1 MQRFFDC
8 GIDLGTTN
16 SCLAIPDDDH
26 GFKIIDNTADRMSV
40 TPSAVLINGKG
51 RMLIGQRAY
60 NSQKVE
66 DLAIHFK
73 RQMGLSKIIP
83 FASAGV
89 GKMPEELSSEIL
101 KQLRGD
107 AETRLNRTV
116 ENVIIT
122 VPAAFKTLQSE
133 ATNKAGRLAGFKNI
147 ILLQEPIAA
156 AVAYGAKPDS
166 KDKHWMVFDY
176 GGGTLDVAIISTL
189 DNRLTVENSEGDNY
203 FGGSDIDRIIFRE
216 IVLKKLKFA
225 GYHVDELF
233 DESMSSGKSLVRK
246 IQLDCENCKI
256 ELSSKETSLL
266 EIFDIE
272 DDEGKPI
279 EFECEITRDEL
290 ESLISEKVE
299 RSIIIAKKALAGT
312 EVKPEQLDKILL
324 VGGSTFI
331 PLVRKRLAEEF
342 CVELDSS
349 LNPMTV
355 VAAGAAIYASTCVI
369 DVEEDAELTCTDNV
383 IINLTFDPISSEE
396 RVNVIG
402 KIANI
407 KDVNISK
414 IKIDCAINNDF
425 SGVCWTSGWMEL
437 LDQITGIF
445 DIDVLLQKEILNHFK
460 VSTCDSKGTEIVI
473 ENPFFDIKHNEKVL
487 KMSAPPAT
495 MSIGVQIIDPKT
507 GYDVLYH
514 VIKKNSPLPAQD
526 DRTFKLSRDIDP
538 ANDDCI
544 TIKIWEGE
552 NVQNPEANFPAGAIT
567 VQSSAMDRMIPKGT
581 EVELTIIADEN
592 RNIRVSGYIPDF
604 DFIIPEETLRSEA
617 KVDLDERMEEIDK
630 KIQQSEVSIQRMK
643 DKGLDISNLEEQ
655 LNEVKAGYNDAYG
668 KVESDEAAVNEY
680 VERFFDV
687 ESKIIDEERKHE
699 QKKNNL
705 KNDEIVKEAR
715 EQVETYGYDEVK
727 AEWVELEE
735 SYNLA
740 ETAEEKSF
748 VASKMSNLGFEA
760 MTNNYCWLEAFF
772 SHVLCKPETRFTNSQ
787 KAEYWKSQ
795 AYLAMDSKN
804 TTQLRKAIFE
814 LLDLLT
820 SSASQAVAAFGSDLT
835 MQGGI

>member
-1 MQRFFDC
+1 MQKIFDC

-16 SCLAIPDDDH
+16 SCLAIPDGDH
-26 GFKIIDNTADRMSV
+26 GFEIIDNQADRMSV

-66 DLAIHFK
+66 DLAIQFK
-73 RQMGLSKIIP
+73 RQMGLNKKIV

-89 GKMPEELSSEIL
+89 EKMPEELSSEIL
-101 KQLRGD
+101 KQLRND

-116 ENVIIT
+116 ENVVIT

-133 ATNKAGRLAGFKNI
+133 ATNKAGKMAGFKNI

-203 FGGSDIDRIIFRE
+203 FGGSDIDRILYRE
-216 IVLKKLKFA
+216 VILKKLKEA
-225 GYHVDELF
+225 GYQIDELF
-233 DESMSSGKSLVRK
+233 DESTASGKSMARK
-246 IQLDCENCKI
+246 VQLDCENCKI
-256 ELSSKETSLL
+256 QLSTKDSALFEL
-266 EIFDIE
+266 FDI
-272 DDEGKPI
+272 DDDRGEPI
-279 EFECEITRDEL
+279 EFECEITRSEM
-290 ESLISEKVE
+290 ESLIADTVE
-299 RSIIIAKKALAGT
+299 RSIVIAKKALEGAK
-312 EVKPEQLDKILL
+312 VRPDQLDKILL

-331 PLVRKRLAEEF
+331 PLVRQRLSEEF
-342 CVELDSS
+342 GVELDSS

-355 VAAGAAIYASTCVI
+355 VAAGAALYASTSVI
-369 DVEEDAELTCTDNV
+369 DVEEDIQISSTSNAVLNM
-383 IINLTFDPISSEE
+383 TFDPISSEE
-396 RVNVIG
+396 TVNVIG
-402 KIANI
+402 KVANI

-414 IKIDCAINNDF
+414 IKIDCSMSSDF

-437 LDQITGIF
+437 LDQNSGIF
-445 DIDVLLQKEILNHFK
+445 DVDVLLQKGALNHFK
-460 VSTCDSKGTEIVI
+460 VSACNNNGTEIVI
-473 ENPFFDIKHNEKVL
+473 ENPLFDIKHNETVL
-487 KMSAPPAT
+487 KTSAPPAT
-495 MSIGVQIIDPKT
+495 MSIGVQIKDPKT

-538 ANDDCI
+538 SRDDCI

-552 NVQNPEANFPAGAIT
+552 NIQNPEANFPAGAIT

-581 EVELTIIADEN
+581 EIELTIVADEN

-617 KVDLDERMEEIDK
+617 KVDLDERMEDVDK

-643 DKGLDISNLEEQ
+643 DQGIDVADLEEE
-655 LNEVKAGYNDAYG
+655 LSRVKAGYNDAYG
-668 KVESDEAAVNEY
+668 KVDSDEAAVNGY
-680 VERFFDV
+680 VDRFYDV
-687 ESKIIDEERKHE
+687 ESRIINEERKHE
-699 QKKNNL
+699 QKKNNT
-705 KNDEIVKEAR
+705 KNDDTVKEAR
-715 EQVETYGYDEVK
+715 EQVETYGDEDAK
-727 AEWVELEE
+727 AAWADLEE
-735 SYNLA
+735 SYNFA
-740 ETAEEKSF
+740 ETTEEKTF
-748 VASKMSNLGFEA
+748 IANKMNNLGFQA
-760 MTNNYCWLEAFF
+760 MTNNYGWLRAFF
-772 SHVLCKPETRFTNSQ
+772 TAVLSKPDTKYTNAQ

-804 TTQLRKAIFE
+804 AVQLRAAVFE
-814 LLDLLT
+814 LLDLMT
-820 SSASQAVAAFGSDLT
+820 SSASQAVAAFGADLT
-835 MQGGI
+835 M

>member
-1 MQRFFDC
+1 MQKFYDC

-16 SCLAIPDDDH
+16 SCLAIPDNDH
-26 GFKIIDNTADRMSV
+26 GFEIIDNQADRMSV

-66 DLAIHFK
+66 DLAIQFK
-73 RQMGLSKIIP
+73 RQMGLSKKIQ

-89 GKMPEELSSEIL
+89 EKMPEELSSEIL
-101 KQLRGD
+101 KQLRND
-107 AETRLNRTV
+107 AETRLNRVV
-116 ENVIIT
+116 ENVVIT

-133 ATNKAGRLAGFKNI
+133 ATNKAGKMAGFKNI

-203 FGGSDIDRIIFRE
+203 FGGSDIDRILFRE
-216 IVLKKLKFA
+216 IVLKKLKEA
-225 GYHVDELF
+225 GYKVDDLF
-233 DESMSSGKSLVRK
+233 DEGTSSGKSMARK

-256 ELSSKETSLL
+256 ELSNRDSAIL
-266 EIFDIE
+266 EIFDI
-272 DDEGKPI
+272 DDDNGEPI
-279 EFECEITRDEL
+279 EFECEITRAEL
-290 ESLISEKVE
+290 EALISDTVE
-299 RSIIIAKKALAGT
+299 RSIVIAKKALAGADIQAD
-312 EVKPEQLDKILL
+312 QLDKILL

-331 PLVRKRLAEEF
+331 PLVRQRLAEEF
-342 CVELDSS
+342 GAELDSS

-355 VAAGAAIYASTCVI
+355 VAAGAAIYASTSVI
-369 DVEEDAELTCTDNV
+369 DVEEEVEPTSANHAIIGLTY
-383 IINLTFDPISSEE
+383 DPISSEE
-396 RVNVIG
+396 MVNVIG
-402 KIANI
+402 KVTNI
-407 KDVNISK
+407 HDLSISK
-414 IKIDCAINNDF
+414 VKIDCSLSKDF

-437 LDQITGIF
+437 LDQHTGIF
-445 DIDVLLQKEILNHFK
+445 DIDVLLQKGVLNHFR
-460 VSTCDSKGTEIVI
+460 VSACSNTGSEIVV
-473 ENPFFDIKHNEKVL
+473 ENPYFDIKHNETVL

-495 MSIGVQIIDPKT
+495 MSIGVQIRDSKT

-538 ANDDCI
+538 AKSDCI

-552 NVQNPEANFPAGAIT
+552 NTQNPEANFPAGAIT

-581 EVELTIIADEN
+581 EIELTIVADEN

-617 KVDLDERMEEIDK
+617 KVDLEERMDTVDT
-630 KIQQSEVSIQRMK
+630 KIKQSEVSIQRLK
-643 DKGLDISNLEEQ
+643 DQGVDVSDLEDELEQ
-655 LNEVKAGYNDAYG
+655 IKAGYNDAYG
-668 KVESDEAAVNEY
+668 KVDSDEAAVNTY
-680 VERFFDV
+680 VDRFFDV
-687 ESKIIDEERKHE
+687 ESRIIREERKH
-699 QKKNNL
+699 QQRKANS
-705 KNDEIVKEAR
+705 KNDDTVKQAR
-715 EQVETYGYDEVK
+715 EQVENFGDDDAK
-727 AEWVELEE
+727 AAWAELEE
-735 SYNLA
+735 SYELA

-748 VASKMSNLGFEA
+748 IANKMSNLGFEA
-760 MTNNYCWLEAFF
+760 MTTNYGWLKSFF
-772 SHVLCKPETRFTNSQ
+772 SIVLSKPETKYTNAQ

-795 AYLAMDSKN
+795 AYLAMDSRN
-804 TTQLRKAIFE
+804 ATQLRKAVFE
-814 LLDLLT
+814 LLELMT
-820 SSASQAVAAFGSDLT
+820 SSANQAVSSFGADLT
-835 MQGGI
+835 M